1 MARREFIAVAGLGGL
16 AAAGALGTRSLPMP
30 AEAAGLPTA
39 RWSDPR
45 TWGGR
50 VPRSRDVV
58 WVNRP
63 VLLDVDAD
71 VAGVRIG
78 PSGSLVFD
86 PARSRRL
93 ASRGNIVVRGRLV
106 TRPAGPRV
114 VHRIVFIGIDERR
127 FRGGHVADPIPSDVG
142 LWVVGGGL
150 LDSHGS
156 PKTPWT
162 RLRRAAGAG
171 ERTITVVEARG
182 WRVGD
187 EIVITPTERPTVRDH
202 WAHHDR
208 RRIIA
213 INGRRIRLDRPLSHR
228 HPAVTVRPGVT
239 RRAEVL
245 NLTRNVVISGTPG
258 GRAHVIMLMTTRPQQ
273 ISHIALRHMGPRHGD
288 EEVLGR
294 YALHFHA
301 DGNGSRG
308 SVVNGVVVADSTG
321 HAFAAHLSN
330 GVTFRRCVAHD
341 LVDDAYWWDL
351 SLSGEGRDLV
361 PSHNIVYD
369 RCVAHYV
376 KSGGNSKFNLAGFLM
391 GAGRG
396 NVARGCVAT
405 GVEGGSE
412 SSAGFHWPS
421 HSRDDNTWTFVNNL
435 AHNNRHSGIYFWQNG
450 APRTIVDRFTAYHCG
465 QGIFA
470 GSYSN
475 LASYRRCTIYACRD
489 DGLII
494 SALPSKRGRL
504 TGETI
509 TYQRMYVDQAGL
521 SDYAVRITKHLA
533 RGGRVTRISGSTFRG
548 GRRAQVGLPDG
559 GNHPQLYDF
568 VNCRMVGN
576 NFWLARDLPL
586 RTRLRVI
593 QRHARDYVV
602 RRFDQPGVFRRAWNA
617 RVS

>member
-1 MARREFIAVAGLGGL
+1 VR
-16 AAAGALGTRSLPMP
+16 
-30 AEAAGLPTA
+30 PT
-39 RWSDPR
+39 
-45 TWGGR
+45 
-50 VPRSRDVV
+50 SRDF
-58 WVNRP
+58 W
-63 VLLDVDAD
+63 
-71 VAGVRIG
+71 
-78 PSGSLVFD
+78 SQ
-86 PARSRRL
+86 
-93 ASRGNIVVRGRLV
+93 
-106 TRPAGPRV
+106 
-114 VHRIVFIGIDERR
+114 
-127 FRGGHVADPIPSDVG
+127 
-142 LWVVGGGL
+142 
-150 LDSHGS
+150 
-156 PKTPWT
+156 
-162 RLRRAAGAG
+162 
-171 ERTITVVEARG
+171 
-182 WRVGD
+182 
-187 EIVITPTERPTVRDH
+187 
-202 WAHHDR
+202 HDR
-208 RRIIA
+208 RRITA
-213 INGRRIRLDRPLSHR
+213 INGRTLRLDRPLRYR

-245 NLTRNVVISGTPG
+245 NLSRNVVISGTPN
-258 GRAHVIMLMTTRPQQ
+258 GRAHVIMLMTTRPQR
-273 ISHIALRHMGPRHGD
+273 ISHVTLRHMGPRHGD

-301 DGNGSRG
+301 DYNGSRG
-308 SVVNGVVVADSTG
+308 SLVDGVVVADSTG

-330 GVTFRRCVAHD
+330 GITFRGCVAHD
-341 LVDDAYWWDL
+341 IVDDAFWWDL
-351 SLSGEGRDLV
+351 SLSGDGRDLV
-361 PSHNIVYD
+361 PSHNIVYE
-369 RCVAHYV
+369 RCVAHFV

-405 GVEGGSE
+405 GVQGGSE

-494 SALPSKRGRL
+494 SALPSRRGRL

-509 TYQRMYVDQAGL
+509 TYQRMYVNQAGL

-548 GRRAQVGLPDG
+548 GRRAQIGLPDG
-559 GNHPQLYDF
+559 GHHPQLYDF

-576 NFWLARDLPL
+576 NFWLARDVPL
-586 RTRLRVI
+586 RTRLRVV
-593 QRHARDYVV
+593 RRRAADYVV
-602 RRFDQPGVFRRAWNA
+602 RRFDQPGVYRRAWNA
-617 RVS
+617 RVT